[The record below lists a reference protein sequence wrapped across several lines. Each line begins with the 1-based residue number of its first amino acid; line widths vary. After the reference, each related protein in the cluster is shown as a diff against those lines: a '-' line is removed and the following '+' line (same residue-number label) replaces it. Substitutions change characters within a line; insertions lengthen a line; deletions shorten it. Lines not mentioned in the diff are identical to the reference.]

1 MTTKE
6 AKQIIGYCLE
16 WQFVLMGIQGR
27 HQIDLSKKV
36 DITKYSL
43 EQLIK
48 ANKIVKS
55 GNKKRRK
62 LAAYHQQKGHKV
74 KGYSIHMTLA
84 DRTIAAIYTAANFI
98 PTQQAIAL
106 IDDIVVSCAKAK
118 Y

>member
-16 WQFVLMGIQGR
+16 WQFVLMGIKER
-27 HQIDLSKKV
+27 HQIDLSEKV

-48 ANKIVKS
+48 ANKIVES
-55 GNKKRRK
+55 ENRKREK
-62 LAAYHQQKGHKV
+62 LAAYHHQKGHKV
-74 KGYSIHMTLA
+74 KGYSIHMILD
-84 DRTIAAIYTAANFI
+84 DRLIAAIYTAVNFT
-98 PTQQAIAL
+98 PNQEAIVL
-106 IDDIVVSCAKAK
+106 IDDIVVGCAKAK